1 MKIYIGFIIA
11 ASKMFFR
18 RKSSIF
24 WTLFFPVVIMLALGN
39 FSFGAYS
46 APNVGLI
53 NNANS
58 QAASNLANALTQAN
72 TIVVKNLNTP
82 AEGDKALEKGSVV
95 AYIEI
100 PNNFK
105 KTNNNIA
112 ITTRDGDI
120 PELELVQN
128 VVYIALANN
137 DDSVNLS
144 NNQGPILTNIA
155 DIRYQGYTGF
165 LVAGIVGM
173 AIMQSGI
180 FTVVFTLLSYKNQ
193 GVLRRLQATPIS
205 PAHFIVG
212 HLVSRVF
219 IIVCQTAL
227 LLAIGAVVLGVSI
240 GLGNVLAYLNIF
252 LMAILGGI
260 LFLSIGLAISSASPN
275 EDSAPALANLV
286 TFPMLFLSGV
296 FFPIDYLPKSIY
308 YFCNLLPLTHVAEGI
323 RLSVLYGDSTLDT
336 LPQLGYTFIW
346 MIIAFGICA
355 KTFKWE

>member
-1 MKIYIGFIIA
+1 MKIYTGFIIA

-53 NNANS
+53 NNADG
-58 QAASNLANALTQAN
+58 QAARNLSGALAKAS
-72 TIVVKNLNTP
+72 TIVVKNLNSST
-82 AEGDKALEKGSVV
+82 EGDNALEKGSIV

-100 PNNFK
+100 PNDFTNA
-105 KTNNNIA
+105 NNNIA
-112 ITTRDGDI
+112 ITTRDGDK

-128 VVYIALANN
+128 VVYIALANIN
-137 DDSVNLS
+137 NTAKSL
-144 NNQGPILTNIA
+144 NNQETILTNIA

-240 GLGNVLAYLNIF
+240 GLGNIFAYLNIF

-260 LFLSIGLAISSASPN
+260 LFLSIGLAISSAAPN
-275 EDSAPALANLV
+275 EDSAP
-286 TFPMLFLSGV
+286 
-296 FFPIDYLPKSIY
+296 
-308 YFCNLLPLTHVAEGI
+308 
-323 RLSVLYGDSTLDT
+323 
-336 LPQLGYTFIW
+336 
-346 MIIAFGICA
+346 
-355 KTFKWE
+355 